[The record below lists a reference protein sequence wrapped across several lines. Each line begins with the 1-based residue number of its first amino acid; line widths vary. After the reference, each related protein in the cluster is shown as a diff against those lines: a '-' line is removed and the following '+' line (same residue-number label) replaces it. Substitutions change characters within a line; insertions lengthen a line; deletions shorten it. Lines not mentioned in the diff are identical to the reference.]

1 MVQMSI
7 QNLKV
12 CHLERSRKVLAVM
25 DFVFPESFRD
35 ARTDNPQK

>member
-1 MVQMSI
+1 MAQMSI

-25 DFVFPESFRD
+25 DFVLD
-35 ARTDNPQK
+35 CARTDNP